1 MLDSTLDNFLEVS
14 VTPEVYKLYTIII
27 DLLQNMDYDNVQDVL
42 INIIFSTVKDE
53 EDSEQKPDNQICDEI
68 REHLHTTMVNK
79 LWEFG
84 IEMADNG
91 NLQDACDVLIGFIR
105 LGDNEDESG
114 ILAIASGDDTPH
126 GKFSE
131 MLHLVTDHPA
141 CYWETIL
148 DVVRPEVITKI
159 VEVMT
164 ESVNTEYKQNEG
176 TEEYLQKI
184 RIYASYLEEY
194 RQSLAVLKML
204 DSVILGSTFETYINS
219 GAINDLF
226 DGNQMDRLA
235 MELYGMALISSD
247 ANQDPL
253 NGVRIIIE
261 KYLSDTSRIV
271 KLNTEMN
278 HINAGFVKFYQTA
291 IAGLRNG
298 NEQV

>member
-1 MLDSTLDNFLEVS
+1 MIDATLDNFLDVS

-27 DLLQNMDYDNVQDVL
+27 DLLENMDYDNVQDVL

-68 REHLHTTMVNK
+68 RDHLNATLTNK

-84 IEMADNG
+84 IELSENATM
-91 NLQDACDVLIGFIR
+91 QDSCDLLIGFIR
-105 LGDNEDESG
+105 LADNEDESG

-126 GKFSE
+126 GKFCE
-131 MLHLVTDHPA
+131 MLHFVTEQPA
-141 CYWETIL
+141 CHWENIM
-148 DVVRPEVITKI
+148 DAVRPEVITKI
-159 VEVMT
+159 VELMKET
-164 ESVNTEYKQNEG
+164 ISTEYQKQEG
-176 TEEYLQKI
+176 TEQYLQKI
-184 RIYASYLEEY
+184 RIYASYLDDF

-204 DSVILGSTFETYINS
+204 DSVILGAPFETYINS
-219 GAINDLF
+219 GVINDLF

-235 MELYGMALISSD
+235 MELYGMALISGD

-253 NGVRIIIE
+253 NGVRTVIE
-261 KYLSDTSRIV
+261 KYLSDTARIV

-278 HINAGFVKFYQTA
+278 FINAGFVKFHQTA